1 MMIAPAVAVLSD
13 RIPENVRGT
22 FSAFYGGAQIVGSS
36 AGTFLGSK
44 FIENMGTGFAIGAAL
59 FAVTGIV
66 TVLIW
71 PRERSSAA
79 SVASVESSDATA
91 SSTSSSCC
99 VRSFLLPRI
108 AEIFT
113 WH

>member
-1 MMIAPAVAVLSD
+1 
-13 RIPENVRGT
+13 
-22 FSAFYGGAQIVGSS
+22 
-36 AGTFLGSK
+36 
-44 FIENMGTGFAIGAAL
+44 MGTGFAIGAAL

-91 SSTSSSCC
+91 KLD
-99 VRSFLLPRI
+99 VKQLLRSFIPPTKNCRD
-108 AEIFT
+108 FT